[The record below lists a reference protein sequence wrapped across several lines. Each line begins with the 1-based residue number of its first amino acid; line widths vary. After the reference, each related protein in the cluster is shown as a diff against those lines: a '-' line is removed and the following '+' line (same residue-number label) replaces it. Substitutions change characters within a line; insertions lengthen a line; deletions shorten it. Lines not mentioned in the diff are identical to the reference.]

1 MANDI
6 YRILYVESSAEKVTQ
21 LKQLIRVSSVESKIT
36 FDVAT
41 TDSVDG
47 IKMALTKEGCDLI
60 LLQDSPKVPDLKE
73 ITEAIGM
80 QSVPVLVLV
89 AEEQFL
95 EKRQIMMQDGALD
108 VGSLQQSDVL
118 FKQIVRAIFERKN
131 QQGYRETLEKNAQLA
146 EITAQLAAQSEDL
159 IAYFGATDGLFL
171 YANEAFLK
179 YFGWQD
185 FNELAATTALEYIGA
200 EQSASFKKMMKIA
213 SKTGKEQQATLNL
226 INPRS
231 GEAAEEV
238 VTIKPAMHQELPCL
252 EIFVAQSN
260 DGQTAPVVVEATPS
274 LASQFYN
281 RLAFIENL
289 SNFVGSSSWLV
300 SLVLED
306 YFNFRKKYGVEVL
319 ESYFLGLAKHLD
331 AQISNLHYARYSD
344 ESMVLLLTNSDM
356 TKVDR
361 LGMAIVASAEGYVF
375 KAGDVSF
382 HGSFSFSYTNL
393 GDSVEGII
401 DACARLDDLSG
412 LLETRVVFTDKKEES
427 TRAIQ
432 AVQHGVEILEV
443 GDIDEEYMPL
453 FTALNDQH
461 IRQTYI
467 PVADFL
473 AQGKENYVASFSLR
487 DAQGNPVV
495 WNRSFTFTSDN
506 VLMRDLDQFMLST
519 AAENLAKVE
528 GGNKR
533 ILVPLSMY
541 FLTKPEYLMDW
552 IEQNAKAPC
561 VDHQI
566 IFGLAEEV
574 VDEHFEAAKHF
585 FHVIADAGFAGM
597 VYDVVDITSTMV
609 TELDVVMV
617 ALSEN
622 CIGRMSRS
630 ISSDEM
636 IKLPKLLQDLER
648 KGAGLMATGV
658 NSPTSMTLV
667 WEYTIPYASGT
678 MIGAVT
684 ESLDFDFSQVIM

>member
-1 MANDI
+1 M
-6 YRILYVESSAEKVTQ
+6 LYG
-21 LKQLIRVSSVESKIT
+21 
-36 FDVAT
+36 
-41 TDSVDG
+41 TDYS
-47 IKMALTKEGCDLI
+47 
-60 LLQDSPKVPDLKE
+60 
-73 ITEAIGM
+73 
-80 QSVPVLVLV
+80 
-89 AEEQFL
+89 
-95 EKRQIMMQDGALD
+95 
-108 VGSLQQSDVL
+108 
-118 FKQIVRAIFERKN
+118 
-131 QQGYRETLEKNAQLA
+131 
-146 EITAQLAAQSEDL
+146 
-159 IAYFGATDGLFL
+159 YFGATDGLFL

-260 DGQTAPVVVEATPS
+260 AGQTAPVVVEATPS

-609 TELDVVMV
+609 TELDVVIV
-617 ALSEN
+617 
-622 CIGRMSRS
+622 
-630 ISSDEM
+630 
-636 IKLPKLLQDLER
+636 
-648 KGAGLMATGV
+648 
-658 NSPTSMTLV
+658 LV
-667 WEYTIPYASGT
+667 Q
-678 MIGAVT
+678 
-684 ESLDFDFSQVIM
+684 F